1 VRAKA
6 RAEPAV
12 DGVLIVDKPEG
23 LTSFDVV
30 RRLRSLGSGR
40 KAGHTGTLD
49 PTATGV
55 LPICLGQ
62 ATKLSTFLLEGDK
75 EYQGVVQLGVETDTY
90 DAAGKVVSTQPTD
103 HLEEEEVR
111 RVVEGMAGTYWQT
124 PPMYSAV
131 KVGGQRLYELARKGL
146 EVDRKPRKVTIH
158 SIRMISFDPAASRLV
173 LRLSCTKGTYVRSV
187 AHEIGQALGVGAHL
201 VSLQRLRNGPFHLDA
216 AIPLATLEKWMEE
229 GEYEKIAER
238 LIPLRDALSDLEEV
252 RVDELRA
259 RKVLRGMALGYR
271 DLLQSGAP
279 RIAEGDLVRIT
290 GPGGRL
296 LAVAEQREG
305 ALRYRRV
312 FSTGGE

>member
-1 VRAKA
+1 M
-6 RAEPAV
+6 

-30 RRLRSLGSGR
+30 RKLRSLGSGR

-62 ATKLSTFLLEGDK
+62 ATKLSSFLLEGDK
-75 EYQGVVQLGVETDTY
+75 EYQGVVQLGVETETY
-90 DAAGKVVSTQPTD
+90 DAVGEVVARKASD
-103 HLEEEEVR
+103 HLGEEEVR
-111 RVVEGMAGTYWQT
+111 AAVEGMAGTYWQT

-131 KVGGQRLYELARKGL
+131 KVGGKRLYELARKGL
-146 EVDRKPRKVTIH
+146 EVERKPRKVTIH
-158 SIRMISFDPAASRLV
+158 SIELLDYERETGRVSIRLA
-173 LRLSCTKGTYVRSV
+173 CTKGTYVRSV
-187 AHEIGQALGVGAHL
+187 AHELGQALGVGAHL
-201 VSLQRLRNGPFHLDA
+201 ASLKRLRNGPFDLA
-216 AIPLATLEKWMEE
+216 RAIPLDTLEVWMKAGKREE
-229 GEYEKIAER
+229 IEAR
-238 LIPLRDALSDLEEV
+238 LISLRDALGELKEV

-259 RKVLRGMALGYR
+259 RKVSRGMVLGYR
-271 DLLQSGAP
+271 DLLQSAAP
-279 RIAEGDLVRIT
+279 RIFEGDLLRIT

-312 FSTGGE
+312 LVGGGE